1 MSAAC
6 PVHNR
11 AQIPYPSHSIIS
23 SVKEQEQ
30 QFYPKKPPAAMERFV
45 TKVKKPFSRL
55 KNDKS
60 TPSVPASPPV
70 DPSVPTVETQHAAR
84 QENPVPLDPTGAP
97 QRIWNQAYDELKEPE
112 NEQAIVEAY
121 EQILS
126 TYLPPTT
133 QDSNVRENLI
143 DGDPAKRWEQMKQL
157 VQKGLEKTVKDADR
171 KEKVNHWFTIV
182 QPLRDAVSTG
192 VKAAPAAAIPWAG
205 ICCALQL
212 LSSPLTEPK
221 KNRDGMTYVL
231 SRMQWY
237 WELWRLILDENL
249 SSSPTRPLQTELEK
263 QVTKLY
269 RKLLL
274 FQMKSVITYHRGRFA
289 VFFRDLPKLDD
300 WATLVSEIKDAE
312 IAVTRDCEQY
322 STLEIRTS
330 LQGILS
336 SADEQAK
343 QMADIFRQN
352 ETHHA
357 WEREV
362 RHKEKDDNCLRDLH
376 KTDPRH
382 DKRSIISAKGGLLY
396 DSYHWVTENQ
406 QYKQWYE
413 ERNNRL
419 LWIKGDSSAPNGV
432 FYFFCQASDPSLR
445 SAVYVL
451 RGLIWSLVR
460 TRPSLISHVR
470 QQYDQAGA
478 DIFVNHNAWQ
488 ALSEMFTAILN
499 DDDATD
505 CVFVV
510 DALDECTKG
519 QEKLIDLISRL
530 SNTCKARWLISS
542 RNWQTIEGQLHS
554 VTGDARLQLELNAT
568 AISEAVNYFINHKVK
583 ELARGKRLNDDIRVK
598 LYEYLVAN
606 ADDTFLWVAL
616 VCEELAKLGVAAR
629 HILEVAYSFPSG
641 LTELYE
647 RMMATMNQSRD
658 KEFCEAVL
666 ALSAVAIRP
675 LTILEIATLDRRLNA
690 VSEDLEAITDI
701 VRSCGSFLI
710 IREDTVHIVHQSA
723 RDYLIEASDSFP
735 SGIAQQHYE
744 IFASSLNTMHKKL
757 HRNMYQLNSTVMIDE
772 IKPPEHRPL
781 DRMQY
786 ACIHWANHFDTWY
799 SAESRNTDLEDS
811 AYGLLL
817 MFFTTKCLYWFEAM
831 SLLRRVSDVTR
842 TIQKLEE
849 LIQSG
854 PQELQDLIE
863 DAGRWILSHRSI
875 IDAAPMQ
882 LYTSALLFSPQ
893 QSKIRQCFAT
903 EAPSSIETLCPSF
916 QEWDTCLQTITGLLP
931 CDLSPDRTKLVTITE
946 DDATILILDALTG
959 NRLQSLRADAG
970 GKVRS
975 VSYHPDGRHL
985 ASVSNRHE
993 IMIWDIYDQECVQ
1006 CFFVHARARKNLVE
1020 LNYFEE
1026 TRLRFSTNG
1035 RFLATSFLTD
1045 IEVWNVQEKAS
1056 LHCLYNDL
1064 PYIDGHMEWADW
1076 GVDRSNIQLLL
1087 VIRSIGDE
1095 VPLQIDAWKSETGQH
1110 LARGAQIDGLFWAAA
1125 VAPDGRQL
1133 ALATN
1138 EGVSIVQ
1145 WDTDFGIRKVI
1156 DKCLIRGVI
1165 NIAWSADGKILAMAA
1180 GMSTILWDLE
1190 RQAEVARLNEAQT
1203 RVWMLRG
1210 GNDNRL
1216 ASTDD
1221 WTRETRIWKVELSSD
1236 LSTSVKERNGS
1247 RPRKLEQGPNE
1258 NLAVYKNNRDIEVLN
1273 VLTGTT
1279 QHIISCSM
1287 SEHHTFRFGPEHYF
1301 AGLSKPGIIDIW
1313 DLASG
1318 DRINRFHIYDGDSG
1332 PVGAHLWPVAMA
1344 FGPSSSIVYIGS
1356 ELKIWNLV
1364 SGTSRVIPHSLR
1376 IAYRRYIAC
1385 SSDGRLAFNWI
1396 DDEVAVWGCDW
1407 TKERQHLIET
1417 TNMIGLSFNANGLLM
1432 IQCLRAIQVWNCE
1445 DGTMLRTLD
1454 ILGTLSSMCWDPRY
1468 QLGLDTRF
1476 GIIDLDI
1483 EKEGSGIESEG
1494 DAELPWCPRSLRL
1507 DGTESSTWLMKGNK
1521 RILWIPRA
1529 SVNLDLFSVRTDLE
1543 TGMSTVALVHSNHVM
1558 ILRIADESL

>member
-419 LWIKGDSSAPNGV
+419 LWIKGKTMLLCGIIDELEKSAPNGV

-849 LIQSG
+849 L
-854 PQELQDLIE
+854 
-863 DAGRWILSHRSI
+863 
-875 IDAAPMQ
+875 
-882 LYTSALLFSPQ
+882 
-893 QSKIRQCFAT
+893 
-903 EAPSSIETLCPSF
+903 
-916 QEWDTCLQTITGLLP
+916 
-931 CDLSPDRTKLVTITE
+931 
-946 DDATILILDALTG
+946 
-959 NRLQSLRADAG
+959 
-970 GKVRS
+970 
-975 VSYHPDGRHL
+975 
-985 ASVSNRHE
+985 AS
-993 IMIWDIYDQECVQ
+993 
-1006 CFFVHARARKNLVE
+1006 
-1020 LNYFEE
+1020 
-1026 TRLRFSTNG
+1026 
-1035 RFLATSFLTD
+1035 
-1045 IEVWNVQEKAS
+1045 
-1056 LHCLYNDL
+1056 
-1064 PYIDGHMEWADW
+1064 
-1076 GVDRSNIQLLL
+1076 
-1087 VIRSIGDE
+1087 
-1095 VPLQIDAWKSETGQH
+1095 
-1110 LARGAQIDGLFWAAA
+1110 
-1125 VAPDGRQL
+1125 
-1133 ALATN
+1133 
-1138 EGVSIVQ
+1138 
-1145 WDTDFGIRKVI
+1145 
-1156 DKCLIRGVI
+1156 
-1165 NIAWSADGKILAMAA
+1165 
-1180 GMSTILWDLE
+1180 
-1190 RQAEVARLNEAQT
+1190 
-1203 RVWMLRG
+1203 
-1210 GNDNRL
+1210 
-1216 ASTDD
+1216 
-1221 WTRETRIWKVELSSD
+1221 
-1236 LSTSVKERNGS
+1236 
-1247 RPRKLEQGPNE
+1247 
-1258 NLAVYKNNRDIEVLN
+1258 
-1273 VLTGTT
+1273 
-1279 QHIISCSM
+1279 
-1287 SEHHTFRFGPEHYF
+1287 
-1301 AGLSKPGIIDIW
+1301 
-1313 DLASG
+1313 
-1318 DRINRFHIYDGDSG
+1318 
-1332 PVGAHLWPVAMA
+1332 
-1344 FGPSSSIVYIGS
+1344 
-1356 ELKIWNLV
+1356 
-1364 SGTSRVIPHSLR
+1364 
-1376 IAYRRYIAC
+1376 
-1385 SSDGRLAFNWI
+1385 
-1396 DDEVAVWGCDW
+1396 
-1407 TKERQHLIET
+1407 
-1417 TNMIGLSFNANGLLM
+1417 
-1432 IQCLRAIQVWNCE
+1432 
-1445 DGTMLRTLD
+1445 
-1454 ILGTLSSMCWDPRY
+1454 
-1468 QLGLDTRF
+1468 
-1476 GIIDLDI
+1476 
-1483 EKEGSGIESEG
+1483 
-1494 DAELPWCPRSLRL
+1494 
-1507 DGTESSTWLMKGNK
+1507 
-1521 RILWIPRA
+1521 
-1529 SVNLDLFSVRTDLE
+1529 
-1543 TGMSTVALVHSNHVM
+1543 
-1558 ILRIADESL
+1558 